1 MARISLTPPRT
12 LFHRAMEWYS
22 TRTYGKVLDPAKAL
36 GHNPKVLRADLR
48 FELAVAKWN
57 RLDAD
62 LKGLAVMAS
71 AASIGCSWCMD
82 FGHWENQR
90 RGMDVRKVR
99 DVPVWRRSTVYTPL
113 ERDVMEYAEA
123 MTANP
128 PEVTDELAERLVTAL
143 GEAAYVELTAM
154 VAVENLRSRMNSAL
168 GLTSQGFKDLCEL
181 PQRPAGAAADADTA
195 SGASGERR

>member
-1 MARISLTPPRT
+1 MARISLSPPRT
-12 LFHRAMEWYS
+12 LFYRAMEWYS
-22 TRTYGKVLDPAKAL
+22 RRTYGKILDPAKAL
-36 GHNPKVLRADLR
+36 GHNPKVLRSDLR
-48 FELAVAKWN
+48 FELAVAKWD

-62 LKGLAVMAS
+62 LKALAVMAS

-82 FGHWENQR
+82 FGYWENER

-99 DVPVWRRSTVYTPL
+99 DVPVWRESDAYTPL

-123 MTANP
+123 MSATP
-128 PEVTDELAERLVTAL
+128 PVVADESAARLLAAL

-168 GLTSQGFKDLCEL
+168 GLTSQGFKDRCEV
-181 PQRPAGAAADADTA
+181 PGAGAAGA
-195 SGASGERR
+195 GASGEAR

>member
-12 LFHRAMEWYS
+12 LFYRAMEWYS
-22 TRTYGKVLDPAKAL
+22 KRTYGTVLDPAKAL
-36 GHNPKVLRADLR
+36 GHNPKVLRSDLR

-62 LKGLAVMAS
+62 LKSLAVMAT

-82 FGHWENQR
+82 FGHWENRR
-90 RGMDVRKVR
+90 RGMEVRKVR
-99 DVPVWRRSTVYTPL
+99 EVPSWRESDAYTPL
-113 ERDVMEYAEA
+113 ERDVMAYAEA

-128 PEVTDELAERLVTAL
+128 PEVTDELAQRLVTAL
-143 GEAAYVELTAM
+143 GEPAFVELTAM

-168 GLTSQGFKDLCEL
+168 GLTSQGFKDHCDVPERG
-181 PQRPAGAAADADTA
+181 PARAGGRPAVG
-195 SGASGERR
+195 